1 MPDAHPA
8 AVVILA
14 AGEGTRMRST
24 TPKVLHEICGRTLL
38 GHVLAAA
45 EPLKADHTVVVVG
58 SGRDRVA
65 DLLRREAPDAQPVV
79 QADQNGTGHAVRLAM
94 QAIPDVAGT
103 VLVLPGDAP
112 LLTTE
117 LLATLVEQHVGEEDA
132 ATLLTAVLPDP
143 TGYGRVIRDSSGAVT
158 RVVEHRDAIPA
169 ELDVTEVGTSVYAFE
184 AALLRAALDR
194 IGTDNV
200 QSEEYLPDTIG
211 LLVADGYAVGAVRA
225 PDSRETEGVNDRVQ
239 LAAARRRLRDRLLE
253 QWMRDGVTVVD
264 PETTWIDVGVR
275 IERDAVVYP
284 STQLLGRTRVGS
296 RAQVGPDC
304 TLVDTAVGEGA
315 RVIRAHCEGADV
327 GPDANVGPYA
337 YLRPGTLVGRGAK
350 VGTFVEVK
358 NSDLGE
364 GAKVPHLTYVGDAS
378 IGEGTNIGASS
389 VFVNYDGVTK
399 HRSAIGAHARTGAD
413 NMFVAPV
420 SVGDGAYTA
429 AGTVVIDDV
438 PPGAMAVSRTPQRN
452 IEGWVERRRPGT
464 PAADAAARARR
475 AAEEGLPTSES
486 AVTPG
491 AGVDPVSPGQE
502 ESSS

>member
-8 AVVILA
+8 AVIILA
-14 AGEGTRMRST
+14 AGEGTRMRSS
-24 TPKVLHEICGRTLL
+24 TPKVLHEICGRTLV
-38 GHVLAAA
+38 GHVLASA
-45 EPLKADHTVVVVG
+45 EPLKADRTVVIVG

-65 DLLRREAPDAQPVV
+65 DLLRSAAPDVQLVV
-79 QADQNGTGHAVRLAM
+79 QADQKGTGHAVRLAM

-117 LLATLVEQHVGEEDA
+117 LLTALIEQHVGEEDA
-132 ATLLTAVLPDP
+132 ATLLTAVLADP

-169 ELDVTEVGTSVYAFE
+169 ELDVNEVGTSVYAFE
-184 AALLRAALDR
+184 AALLRAVLDR
-194 IGTDNV
+194 IDTDNV

-211 LLVADGYAVGAVRA
+211 LLVSDGFAVGAVQA
-225 PDSRETEGVNDRVQ
+225 PDSRETAGVNDRVQ

-264 PETTWIDVGVR
+264 PETTWIDVGVWL
-275 IERDAVVYP
+275 ERDAVVHP
-284 STQLLGRTRVGS
+284 STQLLGRTRIGTG
-296 RAQVGPDC
+296 AQVGPES
-304 TLVDTAVGEGA
+304 TLLDTAVGEGA
-315 RVIRAHCEGADV
+315 RVIRAHCDGADV
-327 GPDANVGPYA
+327 GAGATVGPYA
-337 YLRPGTLVGRGAK
+337 YLRPGTVVGRSAK

-389 VFVNYDGVTK
+389 VFVNYDGVAK

-438 PPGAMAVSRTPQRN
+438 PPGAMAVSRSPQRN

-464 PAADAAARARR
+464 PAAEAAARARR
-475 AAEEGLPTSES
+475 DSADPPTAADPAES
-486 AVTPG
+486 PG
-491 AGVDPVSPGQE
+491 AAAGPVSPGQE
-502 ESSS
+502 ELPS